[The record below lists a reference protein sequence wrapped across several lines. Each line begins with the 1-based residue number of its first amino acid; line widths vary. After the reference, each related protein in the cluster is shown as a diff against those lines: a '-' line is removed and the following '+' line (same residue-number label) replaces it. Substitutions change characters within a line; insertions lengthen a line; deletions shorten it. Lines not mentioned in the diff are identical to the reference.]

1 MEVPEKI
8 IGVRVIVQIGNQ
20 LGVNKMDNYTK
31 WLSAIFEE
39 MNELFPRELEIARI
53 NVNRRLRGEEE

>member
-1 MEVPEKI
+1 MKKMEN
-8 IGVRVIVQIGNQ
+8 G
-20 LGVNKMDNYTK
+20 YTE
-31 WLSAIFEE
+31 WLSAIFDE